1 MNKKI
6 NNNAKHRNNNTKH
19 RKNNGK
25 LANYQGNRGNMKK
38 NGNGGIRNKNGY
50 REDLALEKLERRR
63 KNGLILPPR
72 PKPIAARDT
81 KTKRWSS
88 KGALLMMTTLLIYSF
103 APLLLMPLQPK

>member
-1 MNKKI
+1 
-6 NNNAKHRNNNTKH
+6 
-19 RKNNGK
+19 
-25 LANYQGNRGNMKK
+25 MKK

-81 KTKRWSS
+81 KIKRTCSS
-88 KGALLMMTTLLIYSF
+88 AKLLR
-103 APLLLMPLQPK
+103 